1 MEKRKFKCLSC
12 GQKFEVNDSSRT
24 ICPHCHSDN
33 VTPSNSNMGKR
44 LLAVFAFLL
53 FVCLGFFLAR
63 CVRSKPVSDLKVDFI
78 APVLDPVT
86 KTYSFEVNV
95 ANLQE
100 GETVEYELCEEQDM
114 ETVISSSTNGLFKN
128 ISPSKNGNQSYWLY
142 VTATLK
148 DKTRNYSQ
156 EILGFVLPDTTTS
169 GTVSDLIISNSEP
182 KWDKK
187 KETYSIDICVKDLP
201 VGTKVTYELCETVEP
216 KKVLQKSYNG
226 KFTGIK
232 PSDNQIHSY
241 WFVATCANG
250 SESKVVQKEIE
261 GFIKIAQNDHQIT
274 KGELQVLINKQSTK
288 LSGANS
294 QISGNVK
301 FKVSG
306 AGPGE
311 SVQSFQ
317 DIFDFIGFDIWKS
330 VTVTSIGYD
339 EHNRVNSVSLS
350 VTK

>member
-12 GQKFEVNDSSRT
+12 GQKFEVNDSSRA

-33 VTPSNSNMGKR
+33 VTPSNSNTGKR
-44 LLAVFAFLL
+44 ILATFVFLL
-53 FVCLGFFLAR
+53 CVCLGFFLAR
-63 CVRSKPVSDLKVDFI
+63 YIKHKPESDLEVNVN

-86 KTYSFEVNV
+86 KTYSFEVTV

-100 GETVEYELCEEQDM
+100 GETVEYELCEEQDL
-114 ETVISSSTNGLFKN
+114 ETVISSSTNGSFKN
-128 ISPSKNGNQSYWLY
+128 ITPSKNESQSYWLF
-142 VTATLK
+142 VTATFK
-148 DKTRNYSQ
+148 EKTRNYSQ
-156 EILGFVLPDTTTS
+156 EILGFGLPDTTGS

-187 KETYSIDICVKDLP
+187 KETYSIDIFVKNLP
-201 VGTKVTYELCETVEP
+201 VGANVTYELCETVEP
-216 KKVLQKSYNG
+216 KKVLQTSNNG

-232 PSDNQIHSY
+232 SSTNQIHSY
-241 WFVATCANG
+241 WFVATCVNG
-250 SESKVVQKEIE
+250 GETKIVQKEIE
-261 GFIKIAQNDHQIT
+261 GFVKIESNVRQIT
-274 KGELQVLINKQSTK
+274 KGELQALINKQSTK

-311 SVQSFQ
+311 SVNAFQ
-317 DIFDFIGFDIWKS
+317 DIFDLIGFDIWKS